1 MIVAVSPTV
10 MSEIKSPAPA
20 EVDLV
25 QRCIS
30 FAARAHLNQGRKDG
44 KTPYVAHPF
53 RVFFVVRHVFGVE
66 DPVALC
72 AALLHDTIE
81 DTTTDYDDVLEDF
94 GADVADAVAALTKD
108 MRMRDDLREP
118 AYDEQLKA
126 ASWQARLVKLADVYD
141 NVCDAYSES
150 MRKRAMKKG
159 PRAIE
164 CAGDD
169 ERLANAIDILQ
180 QLLDDAKS

>member
-1 MIVAVSPTV
+1 
-10 MSEIKSPAPA
+10 MSEFPTPAPA

-25 QRCIS
+25 QRAIS
-30 FAARAHLNQGRKDG
+30 FTSRAHLNQGRKDG

-53 RVFFVVRHVFGVE
+53 RVFFVVRQVFGIE

-81 DTTTDYDDVLEDF
+81 DTTTDYDDLRDDF
-94 GADVADAVAALTKD
+94 GSEVADAVAALTKD
-108 MRMRDDLREP
+108 MRLPDEVREP
-118 AYDEQLKA
+118 SYDEQLAA

-141 NVCDAYSES
+141 NVCDAYDSK
-150 MRKRAMKKG
+150 MRGRAVKKG
-159 PRAIE
+159 PRAIA

-169 ERLANAIDILQ
+169 EQLAGAVEILQ
-180 QLLDDAKS
+180 QLLKRAKS